1 MSLVRVYPDKRS
13 VVMPAR
19 QDVIRLLPHARTFML
34 RNRPWMALPHVPEVV
49 RLMYNLGV
57 RVPEPIR
64 YYYDWCGTKPFKN
77 QIDTAALLTTHRRA
91 FVLNEMGTGK
101 TRAALYAFD
110 YLRKIG
116 KAKRL
121 LVAAPLST
129 LATVW
134 EDELFRTF
142 HHLSTVVLHGS
153 AAKRRKLLASNA
165 DVMIINHDGLEVI
178 RSDLQACE
186 FDTMVIDELAVFRN
200 SQTDLWKAAKPL
212 VLKAANVWGLTGAPT
227 PTAPTDAY
235 GQVKL
240 LIPEN
245 VSFSFKAFK
254 QDTMLQVTQ
263 FKWIDRE
270 DANDHVFKAM
280 QPSIRVSRDEAFDLP
295 PVTYQNRK
303 VPGDPRAEKAYKTM
317 MDQYAIQV
325 ATKEITAANEG
336 VKLSKLLQI
345 SSGFAYDGE
354 REGVYIGAA
363 PRIKEVFSI
372 CEGAAR
378 KVIVFAPF
386 TYLAKLLAKALGQ
399 RYPTE
404 LVYGDVGPAERQRI
418 FTAFQHSPDPKIIVA
433 HPATMAHGLTLTRAD
448 TIVWA
453 APTMSLEI
461 YEQANAR
468 ITRPGQ
474 TTHAHIIHIMSTKAE
489 QQVYARLRFRSK
501 MQGALLELFQEN
513 SRSLPEAPP

>member
-1 MSLVRVYPDKRS
+1 MSLIRVIEDKQM

-19 QDVIRLLPHARTFML
+19 QDVLRLLPHARSFTL
-34 RNRPWMALPHVPEVV
+34 RDRLWMALPHEPEVV
-49 RLMYNLGV
+49 RLMFNLGV
-57 RVPEPIR
+57 KIPEPIR
-64 YYYDWCGTKPFKN
+64 YYYDWRGTTPFAN

-101 TRAALYAFD
+101 TRAALFAFD
-110 YLRKIG
+110 YLKLIQR
-116 KAKRL
+116 AHRL

-129 LATVW
+129 LSTVW
-134 EDELFRTF
+134 EDEIFRNF
-142 HHLSTVVLHGS
+142 HHLSCVVLHGS

-165 DVMIINHDGLEVI
+165 DVLIINHDGVEVI
-178 RSDLQACE
+178 RADLEAA
-186 FDTMVIDELAVFRN
+186 DIDSMIIDELAVYRN

-212 VLKAANVWGLTGAPT
+212 VTKAKYAWGLTGAPT

-240 LIPEN
+240 LVPEN

-254 QDTMLQVTQ
+254 QETMLQISQ

-270 DANDHVFKAM
+270 DANDHVFKVM

-295 PVTYQNRK
+295 PVTYQNRM
-303 VPGDPRAEKAYKTM
+303 VALDPRAARAYKDMFDDLAT
-317 MDQYAIQV
+317 QV
-325 ATKEITAANEG
+325 AAKEITAANEG

-345 SSGFAYDGE
+345 SAGFAYDGDK
-354 REGVYIGAA
+354 EGNYIGAV
-363 PRIKEVFSI
+363 PRIKEVFNI

-386 TYLAKLLAKALGQ
+386 TYLAELLANALGQ
-399 RYPTE
+399 RYSVA
-404 LVYGDVGPAERQRI
+404 LVHGGIGQTRRNEI
-418 FTAFQHSPDPKIIVA
+418 FTNFQNSVEPTIIVA
-433 HPATMAHGLTLTRAD
+433 HPETMAHGLTLTRAD

-453 APTMSLEI
+453 SPTVSLEI

-489 QQVYARLRFRSK
+489 QQVYARLRFRAK
-501 MQGALLELFQEN
+501 MQGALLELFE
-513 SRSLPEAPP
+513 SAT